1 MFLIYLCIEWRI
13 SEGNKEKE
21 ATSEPTTTPSTE
33 PMQVEPAVSQAS
45 LPETVSGRD
54 EEGHVYT
61 EATGMSNELSTID
74 LVNLDGLSLV

>member
-1 MFLIYLCIEWRI
+1 MYFLE
-13 SEGNKEKE
+13 ENKEKDT
-21 ATSEPTTTPSTE
+21 TSEPTTAASSE

-61 EATGMSNELSTID
+61 EAIGMSNH
-74 LVNLDGLSLV
+74 